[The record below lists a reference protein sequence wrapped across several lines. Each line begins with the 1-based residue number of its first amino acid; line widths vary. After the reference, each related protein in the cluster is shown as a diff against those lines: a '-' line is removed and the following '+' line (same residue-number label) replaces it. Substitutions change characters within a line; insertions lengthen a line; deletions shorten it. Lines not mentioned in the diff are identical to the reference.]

1 MISIF
6 QTPLEKAREERNKKI
21 ISDFRKLRAENPE
34 VKPTRIL
41 RYIAETNGI
50 TYQTAKIVVR
60 AANIE

>member
-1 MISIF
+1 MPIF

-34 VKPTRIL
+34 VTTTRIL
-41 RYIAETNGI
+41 RYIAEKNGV
-50 TYQTAKIVVR
+50 TFQTVKSVVR